1 MRLRWLPILLV
12 TAILFSFSPVKPVQ
26 AVRGIPGS
34 AEFGYGARINLGG
47 PQFEQ
52 GLQMAG
58 TLRLDWLTI
67 DISWATLMPDPTT
80 PVNFAQLD
88 LAMKVAAQ
96 NQTSILFS
104 ITQPPT
110 WALTSQGPNPNL
122 VTVLIQML
130 AARYPGCIQAVE
142 LFPGANTL
150 SGWGI
155 APDPIAYWNVFSI
168 VKSKLQDTGI
178 SIQLIAGG
186 LEIIGDQ
193 PAESINELDFL
204 RGLYQAGAINNLPV
218 ISLQYTNITGQPSDA
233 FMNAETRVL
242 RRYESVR
249 QVMMDFNQG
258 NSLLWI
264 TRLSVPDGTINPEE
278 ATTRDPAQQAI
289 WLTQAAA
296 QLRAQLYVGMVVFG
310 DLNSPVPAATQSKSV
325 TLAAGSHPFAKI
337 LREIIQ
343 QNNPGNLTTPPGRAK
358 SDAFIKLRT

>member
-12 TAILFSFSPVKPVQ
+12 TVILFTVLPMKSVQ

-34 AEFGYGARINLGG
+34 ADFGYGARINLYG

-52 GLQMAG
+52 ALQLAG

-67 DISWATLMPDPTT
+67 DLSWAALMPDPTA
-80 PVNFAQLD
+80 PVDFSRLD
-88 LAMKVAAQ
+88 LTMKTAAQ
-96 NQTSILFS
+96 NQTSVLFS

-110 WALTSQGPNPNL
+110 WALTAQGPNPNL
-122 VTVLIQML
+122 AAVLVQML
-130 AARYPGCIQAVE
+130 AARYPDCFQAVE
-142 LFPGANTL
+142 LFPGANTAA
-150 SGWGI
+150 GWGTI
-155 APDPIAYWNVFSI
+155 PDPVAYWNVFQI
-168 VKSKLQDTGI
+168 VKSKLHDNGI
-178 SIQLIAGG
+178 SLELIAGG
-186 LEIIGDQ
+186 LEIADNQTAGT
-193 PAESINELDFL
+193 INELDFL

-218 ISLQYTNITGQPSDA
+218 ISLRFSDITGQPSDA
-233 FMNAETRVL
+233 FMDAETRVL

-249 QVMMDFNQG
+249 QVMIDYNQG

-264 TRLSVPDGTINPEE
+264 TRLSVPDGTINPGEVSSKE
-278 ATTRDPAQQAI
+278 PGQQSI

-310 DLNSPVPAATQSKSV
+310 DLNAADPNQPQSKS
-325 TLAAGSHPFAKI
+325 TNLSAGSHPFTKA

-343 QNNPGNLTTPPGRAK
+343 QSYTGNLTTTPGRAK